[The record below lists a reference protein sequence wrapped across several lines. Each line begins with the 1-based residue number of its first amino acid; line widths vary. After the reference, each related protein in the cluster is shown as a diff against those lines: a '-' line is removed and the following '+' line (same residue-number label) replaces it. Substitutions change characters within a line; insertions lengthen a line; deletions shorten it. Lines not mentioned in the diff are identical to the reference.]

1 MESLKSVL
9 GCGLVSQSTA
19 ALNGEFEVSARL
31 RSGLSEHRYES
42 SAEVLPHTP
51 RLTHFPTVSGS
62 PASLANSMQ
71 QKPSSPRRRHHNPTS
86 M

>member
-1 MESLKSVL
+1 YE
-9 GCGLVSQSTA
+9 
-19 ALNGEFEVSARL
+19 
-31 RSGLSEHRYES
+31 LSE
-42 SAEVLPHTP
+42 EVLPNTP

-71 QKPSSPRRRHHNPTS
+71 NIDPSLPSMRSLHQRTLQQKRKQQSLTKTNK